1 MQRRLP
7 LAAFGAALL
16 LAGCGSTGVPEAGDV
31 GEGEEIFTQKCGSCH
46 TLADAGTK
54 GAVGPD
60 LDAAFDRSRNVDGFD
75 ESTIRGVVRNMIEYP
90 VPPMPDRGQLDITD
104 EQADAIASYVASVA
118 AMPQDD
124 AVAGGATTGGGAE
137 TTSDGTQDLD
147 GESIFATA
155 GCGSCH
161 VLEAA
166 GSTGTLGPS
175 LDDSD
180 EDVPGAQEQI
190 AKGGGGMPAFEGQ
203 LTDAEIQALA
213 EYVVSARGG

>member
-1 MQRRLP
+1 MGRRLP
-7 LAAFGAALL
+7 LAALAATLL

-31 GEGEEIFTQKCGSCH
+31 GVGQELFTQKCGSCH

-90 VPPMPDRGQLDITD
+90 VPPMPDRGQLEISEED
-104 EQADAIASYVASVA
+104 ADAIATYVASVA
-118 AMPQDD
+118 A
-124 AVAGGATTGGGAE
+124 VAQEEAAGSGGAE
-137 TTSDGTQDLD
+137 TAD

-161 VLEAA
+161 VLAAA
-166 GSTGTLGPS
+166 GSSGTAGPS

-180 EDVPGAQEQI
+180 ADVPGAQEQI
-190 AKGGGGMPAFEGQ
+190 ANGGGGMPPFKGQ
-203 LTDAEIQALA
+203 LSDAEIQAVA
-213 EYVVSARGG
+213 EYVVSARG